1 MNEILKV
8 IVVSAVLAIPISL
21 IDYKIAENLVFK
33 IADFLRYQ
41 SPKKIILDEKGVPY
55 ISYKWQKGNY
65 VGELR
70 RNPVTISQY
79 AMRYLKQ
86 YIETG
91 DEKYKKLFLNCS
103 DWLVENAEIK
113 GNYSVW
119 VYSSK
124 ITYPNFTLEP
134 PWVSGMAQGLGIEVL
149 AHAYNLTGDEKYL
162 KAA

>member
-1 MNEILKV
+1 M
-8 IVVSAVLAIPISL
+8 
-21 IDYKIAENLVFK
+21 
-33 IADFLRYQ
+33 
-41 SPKKIILDEKGVPY
+41 DEKGVPY
-55 ISYKWQKGNY
+55 VYYKWQKGNY
-65 VGELR
+65 VEELR

-79 AMRYLKQ
+79 AMEYLKQ

>member
-1 MNEILKV
+1 M
-8 IVVSAVLAIPISL
+8 
-21 IDYKIAENLVFK
+21 
-33 IADFLRYQ
+33 
-41 SPKKIILDEKGVPY
+41 DEKGVPY
-55 ISYKWQKGNY
+55 VYYKWQKGNY
-65 VGELR
+65 VEELR

-79 AMRYLKQ
+79 AMEYLKQ

-149 AHAYNLTGDEKYL
+149 THAYNLTGDEKYL
-162 KAA
+162 KAT